1 MQSYIKK
8 VTEGQNLSFDEA
20 KDAMKKMLGGG
31 ATQAQI
37 ASLLT
42 ALMMKGETLDEIVGC
57 ATAMKEK
64 AEHVSPSASNYVDLV
79 GTGGDGTF
87 TFNISTTAAFV
98 AAGAGCT
105 IAKHGN
111 RSISSKSGSI
121 DVLEKLGINVMLEA
135 DEVEKCINENG
146 VGFMFAQI
154 FHKSMKN
161 AGIVRKELGI
171 RTIFNILGPLSNPSG
186 SENMVVGVFND
197 GLVDTFSKAMQK
209 MGVKRAMVI
218 HGKDGMDEI
227 TTAADTLVAEVRD
240 GEIIKYTLTPEQ
252 FGFNRADSAELK
264 GGDAEQN
271 KEITLSI
278 LKGEEKGA
286 KRDVVLINAAAAL
299 YIGQIASSLEEG
311 VRLAAD
317 SIDSGK
323 ALEVLEKVSSFTK
336 KAQNTTI

>member
-1 MQSYIKK
+1 MQNYIKK
-8 VTEGQNLSFDEA
+8 VVNGQDLSFDEA
-20 KDAMKKMLGGG
+20 KDAMKQMLGGG

-42 ALMMKGETLDEIVGC
+42 GLMIKGETLDEIVGC

-64 AEHVSPSASNYVDLV
+64 ADHVSPKASNYVDLV

-135 DEVEKCINENG
+135 DDVEKCINENG
-146 VGFMFAQI
+146 IGFMFAQL

-186 SENMVVGVFND
+186 SENMVVGVFSD
-197 GLVDTFSKAMQK
+197 DLVDTFSQAMLK

-218 HGKDGMDEI
+218 HGEDGMDEI
-227 TTAADTLVAEVRD
+227 STAADTLVAEIKD
-240 GEIIKYTLTPEQ
+240 GKIVKYTITPEQ
-252 FGFNRADSAELK
+252 FGFKRADAQELK
-264 GGDAEQN
+264 GGDAEFN
-271 KEITLSI
+271 KNITLAI

-286 KRDVVLINAAAAL
+286 KRDVVLLNAAAAL
-299 YIGQIASSLEEG
+299 YISGKASSLEEG
-311 VRLAAD
+311 IKLAAE

-323 ALEVLEKVSSFTK
+323 ALDTLEKVSKFT
-336 KAQNTTI
+336 QNV